1 MPLCECVS
9 PYIHVTRTH
18 AVADKTHVNYYH
30 SDKKGMLIEKIE
42 SNWRKALTYI
52 SYIIIYV
59 MIAKY
64 THKYVELVYFVL
76 FFARACQAAAFSFPF
91 SMRTKMTKKYI
102 DLNVK
107 ITLTQT
113 YTYIHVCRRQWWWM
127 YICKDNY
134 KKL

>member
-1 MPLCECVS
+1 
-9 PYIHVTRTH
+9 
-18 AVADKTHVNYYH
+18 
-30 SDKKGMLIEKIE
+30 MLIEKIE

-102 DLNVK
+102 VISTLPTIFGDLNVK

-113 YTYIHVCRRQWWWM
+113 YTYIHVCRRQ
-127 YICKDNY
+127 
-134 KKL
+134 